1 MTWSTGDRATLRFQ
15 AEPPPAPVLLEA
27 FFKPFLAP
35 GQLDL
40 QRIQVYLSGHPVG
53 EWQASRNTF
62 ETYRLEI
69 EASSFPGKRVLY
81 SRIPDTR
88 LRSARCARC
97 RSRSARSG
105 ACHDLGPPEPRLLR
119 VITFRAK
126 VSNVESG
133 FCIGQADNR
142 RFGNGLSSF
151 RNPDRVASRQRPAER
166 PFSWRRHDHHP
177 NSTADHNLDHR
188 PSPG

>member
-1 MTWSTGDRATLRFQ
+1 MGLSLSRHDLEHWRQGHSSFS

-88 LRSARCARC
+88 LRSAA
-97 RSRSARSG
+97 ALG
-105 ACHDLGPPEPRLLR
+105 AGPDQRALGLAMIWVRL
-119 VITFRAK
+119 
-126 VSNVESG
+126 S
-133 FCIGQADNR
+133 
-142 RFGNGLSSF
+142 
-151 RNPDRVASRQRPAER
+151 PAS
-166 PFSWRRHDHHP
+166 
-177 NSTADHNLDHR
+177 
-188 PSPG
+188 